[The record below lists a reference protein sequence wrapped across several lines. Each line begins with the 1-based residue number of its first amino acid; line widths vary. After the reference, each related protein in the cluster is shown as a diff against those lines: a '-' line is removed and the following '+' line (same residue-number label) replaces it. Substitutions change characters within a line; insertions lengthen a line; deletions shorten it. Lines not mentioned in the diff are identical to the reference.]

1 MKHHSGRVE
10 VICGSMFSGKTEEL
24 IRRVRRATIAKQKVQ
39 VFKPAIDLR
48 YSVKRVTSHDG
59 QDFDALP
66 VSEALE
72 IENSL
77 EPDTTVVAIDEAQF
91 LDAAIEQVVENLANR
106 GIRVILAGLDTDF
119 RGEPFGSMPNLM
131 CRADDVQKLHAI
143 CMICGEE
150 ATRTQ
155 RLVDGKPARYDDP
168 IIMVGAE
175 EVYEARCRDHHIVPG
190 KAD

>member
-1 MKHHSGRVE
+1 
-10 VICGSMFSGKTEEL
+10 
-24 IRRVRRATIAKQKVQ
+24 
-39 VFKPAIDLR
+39 
-48 YSVKRVTSHDG
+48 
-59 QDFDALP
+59 
-66 VSEALE
+66 
-72 IENSL
+72 
-77 EPDTTVVAIDEAQF
+77 
-91 LDAAIEQVVENLANR
+91 
-106 GIRVILAGLDTDF
+106 
-119 RGEPFGSMPNLM
+119 MPNLM